1 MTTHKALRKGAEMTT
16 HKAKVEVLTAEV
28 RVLMVGS
35 RQVTLSVYNQL
46 DRIPHRQIDPFGRVN
61 PKDAQEGHVYV
72 VGRDRETGVLARA
85 VTPRWGEEL
94 DQAPYRRAA
103 EQLALT
109 AVRRFAATEPPRIA
123 ADETGWV
130 QYRHAE
136 MCAGQVLHALA
147 DADLVYWLKSHGVII
162 HSYAIRA
169 GLTNGEISRVD
180 HLPKPSTK
188 PESASHGHQAM
199 HIVESHR
206 QAIARAQEY
215 AAGVAAEWSALPL
228 IVLAGLR

>member
-1 MTTHKALRKGAEMTT
+1 VTTHE
-16 HKAKVEVLTAEV
+16 AKVEVLTAEV
-28 RVLMVGS
+28 CVLKVGS

-46 DRIPHRQIDPFGRVN
+46 DCIPHRQIDPFGRVN
-61 PKDAQEGHVYV
+61 PKDAQSERVYV

-94 DQAPYRRAA
+94 DQAPFRRAA

-109 AVRRFAATEPPRIA
+109 AVRRFAAIEPPRITT
-123 ADETGWV
+123 DQTEWE
-130 QYRHAE
+130 QYRHSEA
-136 MCAGQVLHALA
+136 CAGQVLHTLA
-147 DADLVYWLKSHGVII
+147 DADLVYWLKTHGII

-169 GLTNGEISRVD
+169 GLTNGEITRVD
-180 HLPKPSTK
+180 HLPKPSAQ
-188 PESASHGHQAM
+188 PESASHGHQAV

-206 QAIARAQEY
+206 QAVARTQEY
-215 AAGVAAEWSALPL
+215 VAGVAAEWSALPL